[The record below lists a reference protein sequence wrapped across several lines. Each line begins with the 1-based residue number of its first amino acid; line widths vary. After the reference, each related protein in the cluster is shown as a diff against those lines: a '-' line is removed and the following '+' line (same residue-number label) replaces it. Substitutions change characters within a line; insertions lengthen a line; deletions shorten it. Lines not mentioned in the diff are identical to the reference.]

1 MEDPN
6 PLEEEDDYDK
16 AVREAKDGRLGEGEK
31 CEETL
36 EREELER
43 EKREMVLPL
52 SSGGASMECFV
63 EEGTCVLKT
72 WGEKSLPWY
81 PLCVLRVRAAC
92 CVLRAVCV
100 CACCVCAIYVWC
112 VLCVVRCL
120 VLVCAPCVLLR
131 LTKSPHYSPSHPQ
144 VLR

>member
-1 MEDPN
+1 MIPFVGTMEDPN

-43 EKREMVLPL
+43 EKMEMALPL

-63 EEGTCVLKT
+63 EEGTGVEAGLGK
-72 WGEKSLPWY
+72 GEPN
-81 PLCVLRVRAAC
+81 LCAC
-92 CVLRAVCV
+92 CVVCVLCVRAVCV
-100 CACCVCAIYVWC
+100 C
-112 VLCVVRCL
+112 VLCVRA
-120 VLVCAPCVLLR
+120 VCCMCVC
-131 LTKSPHYSPSHPQ
+131 
-144 VLR
+144 VCMCGVCCV